1 MVAAGWLRYK
11 RQPLTNFR
19 ICIHPCF
26 FQNALLHLVN
36 PFGKDE
42 TFQVKAA
49 SCACYSRL
57 PYDICSLL
65 SDSYA
70 AFLSQ

>member
-11 RQPLTNFR
+11 RQPR
-19 ICIHPCF
+19 ISVFVSIHVF
-26 FQNALLHLVN
+26 FQKALLHLVS
-36 PFGKDE
+36 PVGKDE

-65 SDSYA
+65 SDFYA
-70 AFLSQ
+70 AFFSQ